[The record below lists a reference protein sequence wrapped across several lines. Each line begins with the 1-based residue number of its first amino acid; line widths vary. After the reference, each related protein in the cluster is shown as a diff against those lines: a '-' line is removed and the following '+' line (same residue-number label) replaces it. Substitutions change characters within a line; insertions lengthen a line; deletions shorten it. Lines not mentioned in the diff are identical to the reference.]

1 MSQLTQN
8 IAGAYINAQ
17 VEREGIIEPLL
28 DACSFH
34 LSEYKLILTPLSAIS
49 DEDAVEVAK
58 MAIGDEAKLQKI
70 VREGRIFV
78 TMEYGVNVDTC
89 VIVPPA
95 KQHEYGRECFYIYIT
110 NESKYIISSFGTSR
124 ITDYLRSRNYDIGY
138 MGIKS
143 LIDAGIAISSLDKT
157 ETK

>member
-1 MSQLTQN
+1 MSQLTQQ

-58 MAIGDEAKLQKI
+58 MLLYTPEARGKHTAEDVMSAQYQEHDSERFFLYADMAFPAVK
-70 VREGRIFV
+70 
-78 TMEYGVNVDTC
+78 TM
-89 VIVPPA
+89 
-95 KQHEYGRECFYIYIT
+95 IY
-110 NESKYIISSFGTSR
+110 ELPYEVA
-124 ITDYLRSRNYDIGY
+124 DYLRSRNYDLGY
-138 MGIKS
+138 MGIRS